1 MQWSA
6 PLIGRTCVISC
17 VEVEGSVSH
26 PRPPGRPG
34 PRATV
39 RLQDVIDVTEA
50 PDSDRESAYH
60 APRSGDWF
68 LLGLLV
74 VVLLGNGL
82 FVWHQ
87 VGSNQHLGRAV
98 FFGLVLL
105 CILWG
110 AIVYTFKLSV
120 GVRVG
125 PHGVSIVRGPWRT
138 ELPWREVARL
148 VERVQV
154 VNGQRYRWVV
164 VMARDERRLQVREDM
179 VADYQR
185 FRVDIYQRYRLWRER
200 GGTWGATGGGP
211 FKAREM
217 TSSQVRWWGIAGA
230 TTGLPGLYF
239 TILLPET
246 GLIGPALL
254 AVTLV
259 CGVLSVRAFLRR
271 YTYTVDAKA
280 IEARSIFHTIRL
292 PWRDVTRVERTR
304 LPFGGILKLG
314 VRVGRFVLWLAD
326 RGDARLHTF
335 GWSPRI
341 PEYLALRGTGRQ
353 VRIALHRVG
362 RPDELLA
369 WVEFY
374 ERLGRRATASEQA
387 QARRTAAPLT
397 KPALLELPA
406 PDLSSAGGPRDPWG
420 GTHDDALAP
429 VDTLNSADGAEEAE
443 TLDGLD
449 KLDVFEAQE
458 TAQLGAVESS
468 TFAVDAQPQ
477 PASAATLPPAD
488 PWLEDAPEHDEWQ
501 QDMWPHEA
509 QEPQEPQSQ
518 PWGREMHTG
527 ASQYP
532 AAQSPFRQPA
542 PSPWEHAGQR
552 EHYAP
557 QQAAAS
563 PTPPVAAAYVS
574 PASITA
580 EAQAT
585 PEQSNDVWEA
595 EWMEHSPADD
605 AGSDGFDEPA
615 TPWHHEAG
623 WQPPQLPRFGPPTAP
638 RQQPNQQAGQQ
649 DSDSFSQDQFLR

>member
-1 MQWSA
+1 M
-6 PLIGRTCVISC
+6 
-17 VEVEGSVSH
+17 EGSVSH

-39 RLQDVIDVTEA
+39 RLQDVIDVSEE
-50 PDSDRESAYH
+50 PVSDRESAYH
-60 APRSGDWF
+60 ASHSGEWF

-105 CILWG
+105 CILWA

-164 VMARDERRLQVREDM
+164 VLARDERRLQVREDM

-185 FRVDIYQRYRLWRER
+185 FRMDVYRRYRLWRER
-200 GGTWGATGGGP
+200 GGTLGATGGGP
-211 FKAREM
+211 FTQREM
-217 TSSQVRWWGIAGA
+217 TSSQVTWWGIAGA

-246 GLIGPALL
+246 SLLGPALL

-259 CGVLSVRAFLRR
+259 CGVLSLRAFVRR

-280 IEARSIFHTIRL
+280 IEARSMLHTVRL
-292 PWRDVTRVERTR
+292 PWRDVTRVDRTR
-304 LPFGGILKLG
+304 LPFGGVLKLA
-314 VRVGRFVLWLAD
+314 VHVGRFVLWLAD
-326 RGDARLHTF
+326 RGDARVHTF
-335 GWSPRI
+335 GWSPRV
-341 PEYLALRGTGRQ
+341 PEYLNMRGTGRH

-387 QARRTAAPLT
+387 KRVAAPAT
-397 KPALLELPA
+397 KPVLPELPALPA
-406 PDLSSAGGPRDPWG
+406 PDLSSAGGPLDPWG
-420 GTHDDALAP
+420 GTRDGMLEGVDAANVTTGPVLSEVADAL
-429 VDTLNSADGAEEAE
+429 
-443 TLDGLD
+443 
-449 KLDVFEAQE
+449 EAQD
-458 TAQLGAVESS
+458 TANILALNRMSI
-468 TFAVDAQPQ
+468 VDANPDTGTGAMPPPDPWQENSWNQDSWQQAQSLPWERDEHPSGGSVQQAGMADAFSQVDPLPWERREQHQPTMPPLQEQ
-477 PASAATLPPAD
+477 PFIPAAATSGEAHS
-488 PWLEDAPEHDEWQ
+488 APERVVEHWGAAWIETGS
-501 QDMWPHEA
+501 HE
-509 QEPQEPQSQ
+509 E
-518 PWGREMHTG
+518 
-527 ASQYP
+527 
-532 AAQSPFRQPA
+532 
-542 PSPWEHAGQR
+542 
-552 EHYAP
+552 
-557 QQAAAS
+557 
-563 PTPPVAAAYVS
+563 
-574 PASITA
+574 
-580 EAQAT
+580 
-585 PEQSNDVWEA
+585 
-595 EWMEHSPADD
+595 
-605 AGSDGFDEPA
+605 AGSDGFDVPS
-615 TPWHHEAG
+615 TPWRHEAG
-623 WQPPQLPRFGPPTAP
+623 WQPPQLPRFGPPSSA
-638 RQQPNQQAGQQ
+638 QQSSQQSDQQSDQQ
-649 DSDSFSQDQFLR
+649 DSGQFSQDQFLR

>member
-1 MQWSA
+1 M
-6 PLIGRTCVISC
+6 
-17 VEVEGSVSH
+17 SH

-39 RLQDVIDVTEA
+39 RLQDVIDVSEE
-50 PDSDRESAYH
+50 PVSDRESAYH
-60 APRSGDWF
+60 ASHSGEWF

-105 CILWG
+105 CILWA

-164 VMARDERRLQVREDM
+164 VLARDERRLQVREDM
-179 VADYQR
+179 VADYQK
-185 FRVDIYQRYRLWRER
+185 FRVDVYRRYRLWRER
-200 GGTWGATGGGP
+200 GGTLGATGGGP
-211 FKAREM
+211 FTQREM
-217 TSSQVRWWGIAGA
+217 TSSQVTWWGIAGA

-246 GLIGPALL
+246 GLLGPVLL

-259 CGVLSVRAFLRR
+259 CCALSMRAFVRR

-280 IEARSIFHTIRL
+280 IEARSMLHTVRL
-292 PWRDVTRVERTR
+292 PWRDVTRVDRTR
-304 LPFGGILKLG
+304 LPFGGVLKVA

-326 RGDARLHTF
+326 RGDARLRTF
-335 GWSPRI
+335 GWSPRV
-341 PEYLALRGTGRQ
+341 PEYLTMRGTGRQ

-387 QARRTAAPLT
+387 KRTTAPAT
-397 KPALLELPA
+397 KPVLPELPA
-406 PDLSSAGGPRDPWG
+406 PDLSSAGGPVDPWG
-420 GTHDDALAP
+420 GTRDGTLEAADAPHVSNGSDGP
-429 VDTLNSADGAEEAE
+429 VPSEVVEA
-443 TLDGLD
+443 L
-449 KLDVFEAQE
+449 EAQD
-458 TAQLGAVESS
+458 TANIPALNRMSI
-468 TFAVDAQPQ
+468 VDANPD
-477 PASAATLPPAD
+477 AGAGTMPPSD
-488 PWLEDAPEHDEWQ
+488 PWQEDSRDQDVWQ
-501 QDMWPHEA
+501 R
-509 QEPQEPQSQ
+509 EPQALPWEQDAHHSGGNAQQ
-518 PWGREMHTG
+518 PGIAGVFSHVAPLPWERREL
-527 ASQYP
+527 
-532 AAQSPFRQPA
+532 RQPTMPPLQEQPFIPTTA
-542 PSPWEHAGQR
+542 ITDDV
-552 EHYAP
+552 Y
-557 QQAAAS
+557 AAS
-563 PTPPVAAAYVS
+563 DRAN
-574 PASITA
+574 
-580 EAQAT
+580 EH
-585 PEQSNDVWEA
+585 WET
-595 EWMEHSPADD
+595 EWMDLSPNEE
-605 AGSDGFDEPA
+605 AGSDGFDAPS
-615 TPWHHEAG
+615 TPWRHEAD
-623 WQPPQLPRFGPPTAP
+623 WQPPQLPRFGPPSS
-638 RQQPNQQAGQQ
+638 QQQSGQQ
-649 DSDSFSQDQFLR
+649 SDEQDSGQFSQDQFLR

>member
-1 MQWSA
+1 M
-6 PLIGRTCVISC
+6 
-17 VEVEGSVSH
+17 EGSVSH

-39 RLQDVIDVTEA
+39 RLQDVIDVSEE
-50 PDSDRESAYH
+50 PISDRESAYH
-60 APRSGDWF
+60 APRTGDWF

-120 GVRVG
+120 GVRTS
-125 PHGVSIVRGPWRT
+125 PHGISIVRGPWRT

-164 VMARDERRLQVREDM
+164 VMARDDRRLQVREDM

-185 FRVDIYQRYRLWRER
+185 FRMDVYRRYRLWRER

-211 FKAREM
+211 FTAREM
-217 TSSQVRWWGIAGA
+217 SSSQVLWWGIAGA

-239 TILLPET
+239 AILLPET
-246 GLIGPALL
+246 GLLGPTLL
-254 AVTLV
+254 AITLV
-259 CGVLSVRAFLRR
+259 CGVFSGRAFLRR

-280 IEARSIFHTIRL
+280 IEARSLLHTIRL
-292 PWRDVTRVERTR
+292 PWRDVTRVDRTR

-335 GWSPRI
+335 GWSPRV

-374 ERLGRRATASEQA
+374 ERLGRRATASEQSK
-387 QARRTAAPLT
+387 RTAAPLT
-397 KPALLELPA
+397 KPVLPELPA
-406 PDLSSAGGPRDPWG
+406 PDLSSAEGPLDPWG
-420 GTHDDALAP
+420 GARDGVLEPVDALHSVDSAMEADTLDTVDALEAQDTAQMVAVESNPAGEAHAASAAALAP
-429 VDTLNSADGAEEAE
+429 S
-443 TLDGLD
+443 
-449 KLDVFEAQE
+449 
-458 TAQLGAVESS
+458 
-468 TFAVDAQPQ
+468 
-477 PASAATLPPAD
+477 D
-488 PWLEDAPEHDEWQ
+488 PWLEGSLEQDAWDQ
-501 QDMWPHEA
+501 GAAWPG
-509 QEPQEPQSQ
+509 EPDEPQSL
-518 PWGREMHTG
+518 PWERDMQAA

-532 AAQSPFRQPA
+532 ATQSPFRHSA
-542 PSPWEHAGQR
+542 PLPWERSGHTG
-552 EHYAP
+552 HYEP
-557 QQAAAS
+557 QQTASFVPAAS
-563 PTPPVAAAYVS
+563 
-574 PASITA
+574 ASA
-580 EAQAT
+580 DVHAT
-585 PEQSNDVWEA
+585 PQLADEQWEA
-595 EWMEHSPADD
+595 EWMEHSPADE
-605 AGSDGFDEPA
+605 ANSDGFDDPA

-623 WQPPQLPRFGPPTAP
+623 WQPPQLPRFGPPAAQP
-638 RQQPNQQAGQQ
+638 QQQSNQQSGQQ
-649 DSDSFSQDQFLR
+649 DSDQFSQDQFLR